1 MRYLLAFICFQG
13 LYRVWNSNLPSNFP
27 DLEKVWKNGEKSRV
41 FFKAVASGLQVI
53 LSFVQILF
61 NLDCTFAAILKKAL
75 FLLFLKVFL
84 KCIYAIIVLNN
95 SCFLFS
101 VSGLLYDESLYDSV
115 VNIPTTAAPINGT
128 VVPTTSS

>member
-1 MRYLLAFICFQG
+1 M
-13 LYRVWNSNLPSNFP
+13 VKS
-27 DLEKVWKNGEKSRV
+27 LEF

-101 VSGLLYDESLYDSV
+101 VLGLLYDESLYDSV

>member
-1 MRYLLAFICFQG
+1 MP
-13 LYRVWNSNLPSNFP
+13 LYVFKVCTGSGI
-27 DLEKVWKNGEKSRV
+27 LEKVLKLAQQLIWKNGKKSRGF
-41 FFKAVASGLQVI
+41 FFKAVARALQVI
-53 LSFVQILF
+53 LSLIQPRLNVCSDHEKSFIPAV
-61 NLDCTFAAILKKAL
+61 
-75 FLLFLKVFL
+75 LKVFL

-101 VSGLLYDESLYDSV
+101 VLGLLYDESLYDSV

>member
-1 MRYLLAFICFQG
+1 MH
-13 LYRVWNSNLPSNFP
+13 
-27 DLEKVWKNGEKSRV
+27 
-41 FFKAVASGLQVI
+41 
-53 LSFVQILF
+53 
-61 NLDCTFAAILKKAL
+61 
-75 FLLFLKVFL
+75 
-84 KCIYAIIVLNN
+84 